1 MATSFP
7 FIYLHYHS
15 KCRVARHQSCALC
28 LNQDRHHLSVISM
41 HQNVLAIIQKKKQPW
56 ALRPNGRRWGWRL
69 SALGLGRLLYY
80 KRSSY
85 GLVWVR
91 QAQVLLFH
99 TLSTMVMSRHI
110 TIYRVISVNWHHG
123 AGHGWKQHP
132 YESSVCSITYAN
144 NADSWA
150 EMTPAPCF
158 PSPVQM
164 AIKRRKCPFFQ

>member
-1 MATSFP
+1 MLSSWAPELLFMSEP
-7 FIYLHYHS
+7 GPSSSECNIHAS
-15 KCRVARHQSCALC
+15 KCAGSLTEEGATTASAWWGEVKVEAGCTWFGKTIVLQRQLIRTC
-28 LNQDRHHLSVISM
+28 LGVRGSGLS
-41 HQNVLAIIQKKKQPW
+41 
-56 ALRPNGRRWGWRL
+56 
-69 SALGLGRLLYY
+69 
-80 KRSSY
+80 
-85 GLVWVR
+85 
-91 QAQVLLFH
+91 FH
-99 TLSTMVMSRHI
+99 TLSSIVMSRHI

-164 AIKRRKCPFFQ
+164 AIKRRKCPFFL